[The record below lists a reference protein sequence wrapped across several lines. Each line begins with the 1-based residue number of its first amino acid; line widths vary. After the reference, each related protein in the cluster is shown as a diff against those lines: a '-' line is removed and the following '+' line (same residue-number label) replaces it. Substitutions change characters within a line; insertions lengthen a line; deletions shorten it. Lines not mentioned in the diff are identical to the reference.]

1 MYTLDRFVNR
11 KAVTVTTKIPTE
23 EMRAILEH
31 IAFKTKDGWEFRL
44 PFDQS
49 FVDKCVLSLFIFN
62 CRWLLSIAKLFFC
75 QNRYPE
81 VVRRHELMSKAKQ
94 KQLQIHVGE
103 FKAPKKEPIDSS
115 KKRTRRRSRQ
125 DSCSSDSGS
134 DAKK

>member
-11 KAVTVTTKIPTE
+11 KAVTVATKIPTE

-62 CRWLLSIAKLFFC
+62 CRWLLSIAKLFFFVK
-75 QNRYPE
+75 NRKMPFPAACLE
-81 VVRRHELMSKAKQ
+81 NSLKAKRVNF
-94 KQLQIHVGE
+94 IFFVG
-103 FKAPKKEPIDSS
+103 KHRL
-115 KKRTRRRSRQ
+115 KRY
-125 DSCSSDSGS
+125 
-134 DAKK
+134 